1 MRRRN
6 IVDDSERSV
15 IIDAENKVA
24 QVFSFV
30 CVSAAKELEPTGGFV
45 VIHAHKRYF
54 GTPINGRTARAER
67 NFTVFNGD
75 GSCAGGDF
83 AADNSTHIF
92 RNIICAAKLKANT
105 CRFSDGQLDIY
116 KRKIRIYTSSH
127 ITLQFRNTVGS
138 HRNAVRE
145 CLFIVRTEI
154 IGCSAGLGFGKVR
167 RKARGCRCCR
177 RQCRAECD
185 RGKKKHGDR
194 R

>member
-6 IVDDSERSV
+6 IVDDPERSV

-24 QVFSFV
+24 QVFPFV

-75 GSCAGGDF
+75 GSCAGGAF

-116 KRKIRIYTSSH
+116 KRKSEFTLLRTSRFSFGTPSAV
-127 ITLQFRNTVGS
+127 IGMPFE
-138 HRNAVRE
+138 NA
-145 CLFIVRTEI
+145 
-154 IGCSAGLGFGKVR
+154 CSSFER
-167 RKARGCRCCR
+167 RLSAALPVWVW
-177 RQCRAECD
+177 QSPP
-185 RGKKKHGDR
+185 
-194 R
+194 